1 MVARRVRRHVPP
13 SDRAAVGAC
22 FFSCLWSAH
31 RWHSSDWLL
40 SSFVWGVRF
49 GGSSSIL
56 TTETENEW
64 APIAMSE
71 DFNYA
76 NVAKVALI
84 IGGVVLLLGL
94 GGLILGLT

>member
-1 MVARRVRRHVPP
+1 MGVVVCLGP
-13 SDRAAVGAC
+13 
-22 FFSCLWSAH
+22 FSW
-31 RWHSSDWLL
+31 
-40 SSFVWGVRF
+40 VEWGVWF
-49 GGSSSIL
+49 GGFSSIL

-64 APIAMSE
+64 VPIAMSE
-71 DFNYA
+71 DFHYA